1 MSHDT
6 CILTAKDFTI
16 IEVMLERCPGPDEPR
31 RALLA
36 RKVAAASVV
45 FQGDVPPD
53 VATLNSRVSFRV
65 DDRPAATRIISHDR
79 MNAPVGLFLPVTTL
93 RGLALLGLSEGQPLR
108 FDGPGGAVETVLL
121 QSVDYQPE
129 AARRER
135 ERLLPG
141 RTPGERRN
149 AFRVIAGGGI
159 GLSPGAVDDFDN
171 PGPSAA

>member
-16 IEVMLERCPGPDEPR
+16 LEVMLERCLGPDEPM
-31 RALLA
+31 RALLS
-36 RKVAAASVV
+36 RKIAAASVV
-45 FQGDVPPD
+45 FQDDVPPG

-65 DDRPAATRIISHDR
+65 DDRPAETRIISHDR

-93 RGLALLGLSEGQPLR
+93 RGLAVLGLSEGQPIR
-108 FDGPGGAVETVLL
+108 FDGPVGAVETVLL

-135 ERLLPG
+135 ERLLPT
-141 RTPGERRN
+141 RTPGGRRN
-149 AFRVIAGGGI
+149 AFRVIAGGVAGPA
-159 GLSPGAVDDFDN
+159 PGADDDFDD